1 MQFFCRLGCRPLF
14 GIYPMALV
22 ISWSTFVTLRAV
34 SSGFIV
40 LGLVLTVFRLAYRIW
55 LGRFWVEDAWAGV
68 AFLCGVAAF
77 TSCWTYTEAVGEG
90 GIISFWVYSFTFP
103 SVVWAVRQ
111 SILFSIV
118 RIVYATQHLRRL
130 MFCLAGLFL
139 GLWAGLVA
147 QKAWHYGYNTS
158 WYHTTGKVH
167 ILMTQPMI
175 VFELITDC
183 LSDAILIILPLRLL
197 WSLRLPKRQKRM
209 ILAIFSSSIIVTIIS
224 IFRGVCQISKY
235 ITVLALTT
243 DFEVAL
249 SLLVCNLLVVV
260 TLLYRIISSAGADDS
275 ISIDDDDY
283 TTRITT
289 GGVFTTVDLDNAE
302 SGSDEQRSS
311 RIQSALQGEKTVN
324 TV

>member
-1 MQFFCRLGCRPLF
+1 
-14 GIYPMALV
+14 
-22 ISWSTFVTLRAV
+22 
-34 SSGFIV
+34 

-77 TSCWTYTEAVGEG
+77 TSCWTYTKAGKRSPLVH
-90 GIISFWVYSFTFP
+90 IAYSLLNFYLQ
-103 SVVWAVRQ
+103 AVRQ

-139 GLWAGLVA
+139 GFWAGLVA
-147 QKAWHYGYNTS
+147 QKAWHYGHNTS
-158 WYHTTGKVH
+158 WYHTTGRVH
-167 ILMTQPMI
+167 NLMTRPMI
-175 VFELITDC
+175 IFELITDC

-224 IFRGVCQISKY
+224 IFRGVCQILKY

-243 DFEVAL
+243 DLEVQSILCFKGYFNL
-249 SLLVCNLLVVV
+249 SVE
-260 TLLYRIISSAGADDS
+260 R
-275 ISIDDDDY
+275 
-283 TTRITT
+283 TRQPCRFLFATS
-289 GGVFTTVDLDNAE
+289 L
-302 SGSDEQRSS
+302 S
-311 RIQSALQGEKTVN
+311 
-324 TV
+324 

>member
-1 MQFFCRLGCRPLF
+1 MQFFCRLGCRPFF

-34 SSGFIV
+34 SSGFMI

-77 TSCWTYTEAVGEG
+77 TSCWTYTKAVGEE

-139 GLWAGLVA
+139 CLWAGLVA
-147 QKAWHYGYNTS
+147 QKAWHYGHNTS
-158 WYHTTGKVH
+158 WYQTTGKVH

-175 VFELITDC
+175 MFELITDC
-183 LSDAILIILPLRLL
+183 LSDTILIILPLRLL

-235 ITVLALTT
+235 VTVLALTT
-243 DFEVAL
+243 DFETAL

-260 TLLYRIISSAGADDS
+260 TLMYRIISSAGADDS
-275 ISIDDDDY
+275 ISLDDDDY
-283 TTRITT
+283 TTRTTT

-311 RIQSALQGEKTVN
+311 RIQSTLQGEKTVN